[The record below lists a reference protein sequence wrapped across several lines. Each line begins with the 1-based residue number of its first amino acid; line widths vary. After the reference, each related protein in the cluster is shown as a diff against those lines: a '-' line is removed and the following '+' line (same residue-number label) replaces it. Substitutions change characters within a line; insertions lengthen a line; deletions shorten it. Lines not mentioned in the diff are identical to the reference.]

1 MVNFETIL
9 INSLANFALSLMM
22 ILNVQVVLLQELY
35 KPADNVN
42 AMMDTLSLLIL
53 YYRIVFHV
61 KIIYMIVQ
69 NAIIKTFISYINYIM
84 LGMLAM
90 QFCNFKPNNKIMY
103 RWLPLILIFQWRR
116 IDLQGLSWSYFIFY

>member
-61 KIIYMIVQ
+61 KIIYMIVL
-69 NAIIKTFISYINYIM
+69 NAIIKTFIS
-84 LGMLAM
+84 L
-90 QFCNFKPNNKIMY
+90 
-103 RWLPLILIFQWRR
+103 
-116 IDLQGLSWSYFIFY
+116 

>member
-53 YYRIVFHV
+53 CYRIVFHV
-61 KIIYMIVQ
+61 KIIYMIVL
-69 NAIIKTFISYINYIM
+69 NAIIKTFI
-84 LGMLAM
+84 
-90 QFCNFKPNNKIMY
+90 
-103 RWLPLILIFQWRR
+103 
-116 IDLQGLSWSYFIFY
+116 FI

>member
-69 NAIIKTFISYINYIM
+69 NAIIKTFIS
-84 LGMLAM
+84 L
-90 QFCNFKPNNKIMY
+90 
-103 RWLPLILIFQWRR
+103 
-116 IDLQGLSWSYFIFY
+116 